1 HPGGLSLLRP
11 AAAVARTETLRAP
24 RARGHFCERRPG
36 GIGSVNSDV
45 TILFTATVSSTQSDA
60 LILALA
66 GNVNQEALP
75 EIASLIDHGRQ
86 DHEKV
91 ILDLSEVTLL
101 DPAAAQF
108 FAEQFRGGVRLVNC
122 PGYIRH

>member
-1 HPGGLSLLRP
+1 MN
-11 AAAVARTETLRAP
+11 A
-24 RARGHFCERRPG
+24 
-36 GIGSVNSDV
+36 DV
-45 TILFTATVSSTQSDA
+45 ITMFTATVSSTQSDS
-60 LILALA
+60 LTLALA
-66 GNVNQEALP
+66 GNVSYEALP
-75 EIASLIDHGRQ
+75 EIALLIDTGRR

-122 PGYIRH
+122 PVYIRRWIVRDTNVEAEADD

>member
-1 HPGGLSLLRP
+1 MY
-11 AAAVARTETLRAP
+11 
-24 RARGHFCERRPG
+24 
-36 GIGSVNSDV
+36 
-45 TILFTATVSSTQSDA
+45 TATVSSAQSDS
-60 LILALA
+60 LILAIA
-66 GNVNQEALP
+66 GNVSQDALP
-75 EIASLIDHGRQ
+75 EIALLIDHGRR

-122 PGYIRH
+122 PVYIRRWIARDTNVESDNEE

>member
-1 HPGGLSLLRP
+1 M
-11 AAAVARTETLRAP
+11 
-24 RARGHFCERRPG
+24 
-36 GIGSVNSDV
+36 NSDV
-45 TILFTATVSSTQSDA
+45 TSMFTATVSSAQSDS
-60 LILALA
+60 LTLAIG
-66 GNVNQEALP
+66 GNVSQDALP
-75 EIASLIDHGRQ
+75 EIAQLIDHGRR

-122 PGYIRH
+122 PFYIRRWILRENDESED

>member
-1 HPGGLSLLRP
+1 MN
-11 AAAVARTETLRAP
+11 TDMT
-24 RARGHFCERRPG
+24 
-36 GIGSVNSDV
+36 
-45 TILFTATVSSTQSDA
+45 TLFTATVSSNQSDS
-60 LILALA
+60 LTLAIS

-75 EIASLIDHGRQ
+75 EIALLIDHGRR

-108 FAEQFRGGVRLVNC
+108 LAEQFRGGVRLVNC
-122 PGYIRH
+122 PVYIRRWIVRDANEENE

>member
-1 HPGGLSLLRP
+1 
-11 AAAVARTETLRAP
+11 VK
-24 RARGHFCERRPG
+24 
-36 GIGSVNSDV
+36 SDV
-45 TILFTATVSSTQSDA
+45 TSMFTATVSSAQSDS
-60 LILALA
+60 LTLAIA
-66 GNVNQEALP
+66 GNVNQDALP
-75 EIASLIDHGRQ
+75 EIAQLIDQGRR

-122 PGYIRH
+122 PFYIRRWILRENDESED

>member
-1 HPGGLSLLRP
+1 M
-11 AAAVARTETLRAP
+11 
-24 RARGHFCERRPG
+24 
-36 GIGSVNSDV
+36 
-45 TILFTATVSSTQSDA
+45 FTATVSSAKSDF

-66 GNVNQEALP
+66 GNVCQEALP
-75 EIASLIDHGRQ
+75 EIALLIDRGRR

-108 FAEQFRGGVRLVNC
+108 FADQFRGGVRLRNC
-122 PGYIRH
+122 PVYIRRWIIREGNDDSGE